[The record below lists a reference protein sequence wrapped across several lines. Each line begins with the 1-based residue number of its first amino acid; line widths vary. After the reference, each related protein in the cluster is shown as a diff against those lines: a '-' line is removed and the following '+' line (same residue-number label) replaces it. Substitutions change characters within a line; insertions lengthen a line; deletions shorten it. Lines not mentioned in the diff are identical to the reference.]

1 MNEDLKSNKGNLTQ
15 QTPALTHLHRLNMIE
30 LYRKKKWQPL
40 PPISTSTLPPPL
52 QAYALFLAKNFI
64 PPQVA
69 EFSERH
75 SPPFNKGGGV
85 QLCCEYQSL
94 CKGVTSKK

>member
-30 LYRKKKWQPL
+30 LYRKKKWQHL

-52 QAYALFLAKNFI
+52 QAYALVLAKRI
-64 PPQVA
+64 HTAPKVTQ
-69 EFSERH
+69 FSESH
-75 SPPFNKGGGV
+75 STPPPPPHF
-85 QLCCEYQSL
+85 
-94 CKGVTSKK
+94 